1 MPFDILKK
9 SKRLWFQQSPLTR
22 SSSLY
27 SALDYVTIAW
37 QLKALTAPQVKLHQ
51 LAADFTTV
59 GCQVISLSSPAT
71 VCTVFVFYVNIRWS
85 PAVMDLEMT
94 EAALLFHIWNVINC
108 GFLYVLVVVYLSDAA
123 TVLPSCGVMPEPRD
137 VWNTS
142 FGCRIQTCLSRTA
155 SWSYLF

>member
-37 QLKALTAPQVKLHQ
+37 QLKALAALQVKLHQ
-51 LAADFTTV
+51 LAADFTTA
-59 GCQVISLSSPAT
+59 GCQVISLSSPAK
-71 VCTVFVFYVNIRWS
+71 VFMFYVNIRWS
-85 PAVMDLEMT
+85 PAVMNLEMT
-94 EAALLFHIWNVINC
+94 EAALLFHISNVIHY
-108 GFLYVLVVVYLSDAA
+108 GFLYVLVVVYLSDTA
-123 TVLPSCGVMPEPRD
+123 TVLPSCSVMPEPCD

-142 FGCRIQTCLSRTA
+142 VGCQIQTCFSRTA